1 MNILPKIKKC
11 PNCESINFLRI
22 NGIVYEN
29 EFQTLKNWT
38 LKNKVNCRKCRIEI
52 GLFIN
57 NNDKTVKFIW
67 MDFIRCEEN
76 YLKKL
81 IKLQKYKEK
90 YKENSKEK
98 EFAKT
103 IKEIQSIQNQIR
115 LDQVKLKIK
124 AKIENRLLI

>member
-1 MNILPKIKKC
+1 M
-11 PNCESINFLRI
+11 
-22 NGIVYEN
+22 
-29 EFQTLKNWT
+29 
-38 LKNKVNCRKCRIEI
+38 
-52 GLFIN
+52 GLFLH
-57 NNDKTVKFIW
+57 DSTKEKKLVW

-81 IKLQKYKEK
+81 IKLQKNKEK